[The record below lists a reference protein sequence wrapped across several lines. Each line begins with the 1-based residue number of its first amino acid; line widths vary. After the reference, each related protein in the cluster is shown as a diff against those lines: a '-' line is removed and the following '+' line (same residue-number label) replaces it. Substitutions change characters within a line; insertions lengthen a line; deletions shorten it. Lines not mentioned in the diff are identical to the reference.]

1 MKRLEGKV
9 AIVTGSSSGIG
20 RGIAIALAKEG
31 CDVVVNNYRED
42 EDGRYTVNEIKK
54 LGVNS
59 IFIKANVTREIDVK
73 ILIDSAVERFKKL
86 DIMVNN
92 AGILVPGTATE
103 LTEDDWDR
111 QMSVNLKGMFFCTK
125 HAILQMVKQGNG
137 GRVINVSSVTGL
149 SNLPG
154 TSAYCASKG
163 AVNEF
168 TREAAI
174 DYAKY
179 GITVNAI
186 NPGIVATE
194 MTKEILRDEKLRKKL
209 LESTPAGRFGQPED
223 IGGAAVFLALD
234 ESNFITGHTLVVDG
248 GLSVR

>member
-1 MKRLEGKV
+1 M
-9 AIVTGSSSGIG
+9 
-20 RGIAIALAKEG
+20 
-31 CDVVVNNYRED
+31 
-42 EDGRYTVNEIKK
+42 
-54 LGVNS
+54 
-59 IFIKANVTREIDVK
+59 TREIDVK